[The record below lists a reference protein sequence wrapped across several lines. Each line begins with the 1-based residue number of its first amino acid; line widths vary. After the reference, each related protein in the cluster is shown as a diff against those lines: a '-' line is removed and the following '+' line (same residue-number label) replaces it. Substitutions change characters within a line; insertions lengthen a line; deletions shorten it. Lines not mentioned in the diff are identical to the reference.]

1 MLTSRCTWLTGGC
14 HVAAGALNRWAFPR
28 NKSGYSDNYIASQGM
43 YNSTGILYEESEG
56 GVHSYCNTFGRWYNG
71 SFCLRDWMYS
81 ADAGYIGPDHYPS
94 LWQGSYDP
102 RPR

>member
-1 MLTSRCTWLTGGC
+1 MGGFRIRADRTPREMFFAC
-14 HVAAGALNRWAFPR
+14 DAPSSLRTQGAQWR
-28 NKSGYSDNYIASQGM
+28 M